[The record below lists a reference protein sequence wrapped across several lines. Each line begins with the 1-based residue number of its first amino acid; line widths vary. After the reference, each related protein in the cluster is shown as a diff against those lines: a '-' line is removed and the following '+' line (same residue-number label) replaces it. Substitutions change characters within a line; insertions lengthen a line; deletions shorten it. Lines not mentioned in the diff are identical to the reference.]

1 MKNKLKMI
9 KKFLLLGALM
19 TGALTLFSAIPE
31 AAAATPLIEPGD
43 NPAQTEGDF
52 RTIVLTI
59 LQYFLG
65 FLGLLAVIMVIFGG
79 VTYVSSA
86 GNDEAVAKAKK
97 IIMYSI
103 IGIVVILLAFA
114 IVNFAIG
121 SITG

>member
-1 MKNKLKMI
+1 
-9 KKFLLLGALM
+9 M